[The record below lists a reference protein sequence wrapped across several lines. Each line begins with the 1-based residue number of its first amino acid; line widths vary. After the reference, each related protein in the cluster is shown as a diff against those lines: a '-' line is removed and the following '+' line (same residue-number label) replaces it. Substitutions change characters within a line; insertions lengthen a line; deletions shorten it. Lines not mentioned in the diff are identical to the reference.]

1 VPERCRIVDARY
13 LAPGIPAEQPPPF
26 QVGHNAQV
34 IPVNDLA
41 RLEQAPSQFVIAGSG
56 KTATDACIWLL
67 SRGVEPEAGC
77 WSAGAVAV
85 SAGGLPPPCR

>member
-1 VPERCRIVDARY
+1 VRRRVVDARY
-13 LAPGIPAEQPPPF
+13 LAPRIPAQTPAPF
-26 QVGHNAQV
+26 GGDGVPIVA
-34 IPVNDLA
+34 INDLVT
-41 RLEQAPSQFVIAGSG
+41 LDHTPSEYVIVGSG